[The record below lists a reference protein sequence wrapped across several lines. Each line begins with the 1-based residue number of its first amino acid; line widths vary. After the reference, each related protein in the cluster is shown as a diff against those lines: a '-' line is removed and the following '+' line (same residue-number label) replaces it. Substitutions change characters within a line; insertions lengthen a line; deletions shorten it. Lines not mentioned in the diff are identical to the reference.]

1 MGASR
6 LRVKHGLLM
15 SVAANAEWNVYSKT
29 ALVMT
34 LVLLYGRVID
44 EKPLTF

>member
-1 MGASR
+1 
-6 LRVKHGLLM
+6 M
-15 SVAANAEWNVYSKT
+15 SVVVNAERTVYSKT

-34 LVLLYGRVID
+34 LVLLNGRVID

>member
-1 MGASR
+1 
-6 LRVKHGLLM
+6 M
-15 SVAANAEWNVYSKT
+15 SVAANAERTVYSKS

-34 LVLLYGRVID
+34 LVLLLGLVID